1 MLWCGPRKEIR
12 MRWIAAAA
20 TLVLLVACE
29 NRIVESSPA
38 GVLIEGGE
46 FAREAEAMAKA
57 HCAKYSKNYQLMA
70 VEPMTFVTWIHHYD
84 CI

>member
-1 MLWCGPRKEIR
+1 M
-12 MRWIAAAA
+12 
-20 TLVLLVACE
+20 VVS
-29 NRIVESSPA
+29 SSPTDIF
-38 GVLIEGGE
+38 IEGGD